1 MSKELR
7 ESKVAWK
14 KLRKLVVAGALVAA
28 GASGAYV
35 VSTGAVFF
43 GADGIVTRQR
53 IAVAAPWHD
62 ARIREVFVR
71 PGDSVDAGQK
81 IAVVESTT
89 ILRSLADLAADKARI
104 SGRFAELNAR
114 KQVVATLLPL
124 AEASAKQAQSFLATL
139 QKAGADGLAVNKS
152 LQEMMAANVQASD
165 RLLSMQA
172 EQSSLAIEI
181 EANKKALEQVSS
193 AYDDLQRS
201 YDHGNLYA
209 PVAGHIGSSVAMVGE
224 VLSPGKD
231 EVANIY
237 SGDSYVLAYIPDSYW
252 LKVQDGRE
260 VAVKVRGQT
269 VAGRIGS
276 VLPVTDALPPEF
288 QLPTKARGRG
298 QLVRV
303 ALAGNND
310 IAVGQK
316 AVVTNC
322 YLKNCK
328 FSLSGAIAAALSGLG
343 EAAKP
348 PAKTKPN
355 QNAAGTAAEERHRS

>member
-14 KLRKLVVAGALVAA
+14 KLRRLVVASALVAA

-53 IAVAAPWHD
+53 VAVAAPWQD
-62 ARIREVFVR
+62 ARIREVYVR
-71 PGDSVDAGQK
+71 PGDNVDAGQK

-89 ILRSLADLAADKARI
+89 ILRSLADLAADKARV
-104 SGRFAELNAR
+104 SSRLAELNAR
-114 KQVVATLLPL
+114 KHVVATLLPL
-124 AEASAKQAQSFLATL
+124 AEASAKQAQSFLAMV

-152 LQEMMAANVQASD
+152 LHEMMTASLQASE

-172 EQSSLAIEI
+172 EQTSLGIEI
-181 EANKKALEQVSS
+181 EANKKALEQVSG

-201 YDHGNLYA
+201 YDNGNLYA
-209 PVAGHIGSSVAMVGE
+209 PVSGHIGSSVAMMGE

-231 EVANIY
+231 EVASIY
-237 SGDSYVLAYIPDSYW
+237 TGDSYVLAYIPDGYW
-252 LKVQDGRE
+252 LKVQDGRQ

-269 VAGRIGS
+269 VAGRIES

-303 ALAGNND
+303 TLASSND

-322 YLKNCK
+322 YFRNCK
-328 FSLSGAIAAALSGLG
+328 LSVSGAIAAAVTGLE
-343 EAAKP
+343 EAD
-348 PAKTKPN
+348 KTPVETTPS
-355 QNAAGTAAEERHRS
+355 QNAVGTAAEERHRS